1 MPADNDHAKESEP
14 LNPPATDR
22 PPAGW
27 KVYVVDCHS
36 LIFQV
41 FHAIPEMTSPQGE
54 PVSAVFGFTRDL
66 LSLIEEKRPDALI
79 CVFDPPG
86 GTFRDEIFDQYKA
99 GRGSMP
105 EDLRSQ
111 IPKIH
116 SVIEAI
122 GAPVVAVP
130 RFEADD
136 VLATIARWCDEAG
149 ADCRLVT
156 GDKDCRQLI
165 TDRVS
170 VLNIRKNEEYGAEA
184 LLADWGIRPDQV
196 CDFQA
201 LVGDKVDNIPGVPS
215 IGPKSAKE
223 LLDRFGSLAAVLDG
237 AEQVKGAKRAKLIE
251 HRADAE
257 LSRRLVELDRFVP
270 LEPAWDAWRL
280 QSPDGERLSELMRE
294 FGFRGLGDR
303 ARNLAV
309 GGATPPIDDWQADYQ
324 VVTSIEQLK
333 KLVAEAR
340 AAGLVSI
347 DTETTDKSPRHSELV
362 GISIA
367 WQPGRAYYVP
377 VRGPAGDAALPLD
390 EVIENLRPLLEDATI
405 GKIGQNLK
413 YDLVVFRGVGVRVKG
428 VVFDTMIASYLLGA
442 GERNHGLDELSLRRL
457 GHETIKITEL
467 IGKGKDQK
475 RMDEVPIAKVGP
487 YAAEDADVPLRLM
500 PILADELAREGL
512 VQLNDEVETPLAT
525 VLADLE
531 YEGVRVDAEQLALLS
546 GRFATR
552 LDELQAEIETL
563 AGGPFNIASPKQ
575 LAEVL
580 FGQLGLPVQ
589 KRTKTG
595 PSTDADVLEAL
606 ARLHPLPELIVQHRM
621 FSKLKGTYVDALPAL
636 IHPSTG
642 RVHCSLNQVVAAT
655 GRLSASDPNLQN
667 IPIRTEAGREI
678 RAAFIPRE
686 PSWCLVAADYSQI
699 ELRVLAH
706 FSEDRGLCDAFA
718 SDQDIHTLVAS
729 QVGGVP
735 IDKVTEGMRRGAKA
749 VNFGIIYGQSPFGLA
764 RSLGISKDEA
774 ARFITNYFERY
785 PGVLDFIEETLAACR
800 RDGMVRTLLGRK
812 RSISG
817 VRPRARS
824 ADLFDKRATPPQL
837 TLPERTAVNT
847 VIQGTAADLI
857 KLAMLAV
864 HRRIE
869 AEGLRSRMILQIH
882 DELLFDAPEEE
893 VESLTMLVRD
903 EMQAVADLRVPLK
916 VDLKTGANWAE
927 C

>member
-1 MPADNDHAKESEP
+1 MPPSED
-14 LNPPATDR
+14 PPQVAAGD

-27 KVYVVDCHS
+27 SVYVVDCHS

-66 LSLIEEKRPDALI
+66 LFLIEEKRPDALI

-86 GTFRDEIFDQYKA
+86 GTFRDAIYEAYKA

-111 IPKIH
+111 IPKIQQ
-116 SVIEAI
+116 VISAL

-130 RFEADD
+130 GFEADD

-165 TDRVS
+165 SDRVS
-170 VLNIRKNEEYGAEA
+170 VLNIRKNEEYDAAA
-184 LLADWGIRPDQV
+184 LAADWGIRPDQV

-223 LLDRFGSLAAVLDG
+223 LLDQFGSLAAVLDG

-270 LEPAWDAWRL
+270 LEPDWSAWRL
-280 QSPDGERLSELMRE
+280 RAPDGESLAGLMRE
-294 FGFRGLGDR
+294 YGFRGLGDR
-303 ARNLAV
+303 AKQLAQA
-309 GGATPPIDDWQADYQ
+309 GSGEQPADDWQAEYR
-324 VVTSIEQLK
+324 I
-333 KLVAEAR
+333 VATIDELAEIVSHATR
-340 AAGLVSI
+340 AGRVCV
-347 DTETTDKSPRHSELV
+347 DTETTAKSPRHAELV
-362 GISIA
+362 GVSLA
-367 WQPGRAYYVP
+367 WEPGKAYYVP
-377 VRGPAGDAALPLD
+377 VRGPVGDAVLPLD
-390 EVIENLRPLLEDATI
+390 EVVRTLRPLLEDPAI

-413 YDLVVFRGVGVRVKG
+413 YDMVVLRSVGVRLAG
-428 VVFDTMIASYLLGA
+428 VEFDTMIASYLLSA
-442 GERNHGLDELSLRRL
+442 GERNHGLDELALRRL
-457 GHETIKITEL
+457 GHETIKITSL

-475 RMDEVPIAKVGP
+475 RMDEVPVALVGP
-487 YAAEDADVPLRLM
+487 YAAEDVDVPLRLM
-500 PILADELAREGL
+500 PILADELDKNDLAS
-512 VQLNDEVETPLAT
+512 LNAEVETPLVP

-531 YEGVRVDAEQLALLS
+531 FEGVRVDAQQLVALS
-546 GRFATR
+546 ERFALR
-552 LDELQAEIETL
+552 LEELQGEIELL

-580 FGQLGLPVQ
+580 FNQLGLPVQ

-606 ARLHPLPELIVQHRM
+606 ARLHPLPELIVQHRQ
-621 FSKLKGTYVDALPAL
+621 FSKLKGTYVDALPEL
-636 IHPSTG
+636 IHPATG
-642 RVHCSLNQVVAAT
+642 RVHCSMNQVVAAT

-667 IPIRTEAGREI
+667 IPVRSEAGREI
-678 RAAFIPRE
+678 RAAFTARE
-686 PSWCLVAADYSQI
+686 PGWRLLAADYSQI

-706 FSEDRGLCDAFA
+706 YSQDRGLCEAFS

-729 QVGGVP
+729 QVGRVAL
-735 IDKVTEGMRRGAKA
+735 DEVTEAMRRGAKA

-764 RSLGISKDEA
+764 RSLGILKDEA
-774 ARFITNYFERY
+774 ARFITDYFQRY
-785 PGVLDFIEETLAACR
+785 PGVLDFIEDTLDACR
-800 RDGMVRTLLGRK
+800 RDGEVRTLLGRK
-812 RSISG
+812 RAISG
-817 VRPRARS
+817 VRPRAKS
-824 ADLFDKRATPPQL
+824 AELFDKRATPPQL

-864 HRRIE
+864 HQRVAE
-869 AEGLRSRMILQIH
+869 AGLRSRMILQIH

-893 VESLTMLVRD
+893 IEQLTGLVRD
-903 EMQAVADLRVPLK
+903 AMQNVAELRVPLK
-916 VDLKTGANWAE
+916 VDIKTGANWAE

>member
-1 MPADNDHAKESEP
+1 MTPSDQPSPVAPGTGA
-14 LNPPATDR
+14 PPS
-22 PPAGW
+22 GW
-27 KVYVVDCHS
+27 SVYVVDCHS

-66 LSLIEEKRPDALI
+66 LFLIEEKRPDALI

-86 GTFRDEIFDQYKA
+86 GTFRDEIYDAYKA
-99 GRGSMP
+99 GRSSMP
-105 EDLRSQ
+105 EDLSSQ
-111 IPKIH
+111 IPKIQQ
-116 SVIEAI
+116 VIAAL
-122 GAPVVAVP
+122 GAPVVTVP

-149 ADCRLVT
+149 AECRLVT

-170 VLNIRKNEEYGAEA
+170 VLNIRKNQEYDAAA
-184 LLADWGIRPDQV
+184 LAADWGIRPDQV

-223 LLDRFGSLAAVLDG
+223 LLDRFGNLAAVLDG
-237 AEQVKGAKRAKLIE
+237 AEQIKGAKRAKLLQ

-270 LEPAWDAWRL
+270 LDPDWPAWKLGAPDAE
-280 QSPDGERLSELMRE
+280 SLSELMRE
-294 FGFRGLGDR
+294 YGFRGLGDR
-303 ARNLAV
+303 AKQLAQ
-309 GGATPPIDDWQADYQ
+309 GATGEPVADDWQAEYRT
-324 VVTSIEQLK
+324 VTSLEELAE
-333 KLVAEAR
+333 LVARAR
-340 AAGLVSI
+340 RAGRVCV
-347 DTETTDKSPRHSELV
+347 DTETTAKSPRHAELV
-362 GISIA
+362 GVALA
-367 WQPGRAYYVP
+367 WEPGEAYYVP
-377 VRGPAGDAALPLD
+377 VRGPAGDAVLPLAGVV
-390 EVIENLRPLLEDATI
+390 ETLRPLLEDPTI

-413 YDLVVFRGVGVRVKG
+413 YDLVVLRGVGLRVSG
-428 VVFDTMIASYLLGA
+428 VEFDTMIASYLLGA

-457 GHETIKITEL
+457 GHETIKITSL

-475 RMDEVPIAKVGP
+475 RMDEVPVAEVGP
-487 YAAEDADVPLRLM
+487 YAAEDADVPLRLL
-500 PILADELAREGL
+500 PILAQELAQNDL
-512 VQLNDEVETPLAT
+512 VQLNDEVETPLVP

-531 YEGVRVDAEQLALLS
+531 YEGVRVDADQLAALS
-546 GRFATR
+546 ERFALR
-552 LDELQAEIETL
+552 LDELQGEIETL

-575 LAEVL
+575 LADVL
-580 FGQLGLPVQ
+580 FNQLGLPVQ

-606 ARLHPLPELIVQHRM
+606 ARLHPLPELIVQHRQ
-621 FSKLKGTYVDALPAL
+621 FSKLKGTYVDALPEL
-636 IHPSTG
+636 IHPGTG

-667 IPIRTEAGREI
+667 IPVRTEAGREI
-678 RAAFIPRE
+678 RAAFTARE
-686 PSWCLVAADYSQI
+686 PGWRLLAADYSQI

-706 FSEDRGLCDAFA
+706 YSEDRGLCEAFA
-718 SDQDIHTLVAS
+718 SDRDIHTLVAS
-729 QVGGVP
+729 QVGGVS
-735 IDKVTEGMRRGAKA
+735 IDEVTDAMRRGAKA

-764 RSLGISKDEA
+764 RSLGIPKDEA
-774 ARFITNYFERY
+774 ARFISDYFERY
-785 PGVLDFIEETLAACR
+785 PGVLDFIETTLAACR

-812 RSISG
+812 RAISG
-817 VRPRARS
+817 VRPRPRS
-824 ADLFDKRATPPQL
+824 AELFDRRATPPQL

-864 HRRIE
+864 HRQIE
-869 AEGLRSRMILQIH
+869 ENGLRSRMILQIH

-893 VESLTMLVRD
+893 IDPLAALVR
-903 EMQAVADLRVPLK
+903 EQMQGVAQLRVPLK
-916 VDLKTGANWAE
+916 VDIKTGKNWAE